1 MSFDLGIDLG
11 TTNTAAY
18 YSYSGQCE
26 FVPFDGGLPLLP
38 SCVEYRRGTVFVGA
52 TAKNSFKN
60 SRSEVITNA
69 KRIIGRPFNSV
80 NIEDMKEYCG
90 LEIINIGGK
99 PHFHLERENIDVSP
113 EEVASIIIKK
123 VIECAYEKTKARLGN
138 ILVTIPAQFDNNQRT
153 ATKAAVKKAI
163 DSLRGT
169 IPINSNI
176 RIEMINEPSAA
187 GYCYGLDNNADN
199 QHVLVYDFGGGTFDC
214 SILEIKHGV
223 FTVLESEGNDHLG
236 GVDIDKI
243 VCSLFER
250 KYEEQYHEPAVSP
263 SLPIKNQMQL
273 RKKIQYE
280 AEQQKINLSNTQVTT
295 VTFSDYCHMV
305 ASDSEEEEDED
316 ESFDLSRNELNELI
330 TDVIDKTMVVVRRCL
345 NQHGFSPRDIDHVI
359 MVGGSSLIPLTAERL
374 KEMFGETKI
383 RRTVDPSLCVA
394 KGGCMYLQ
402 MISESY
408 PDAPTIAD
416 ITTTSLE
423 TSIFGN
429 RCVCMIPK
437 GVKIPYEHSEIF
449 HPSMD
454 YMERIHSDL
463 VQARNK
469 QSGQVSD
476 IDNEMS
482 KIGGYD
488 YIGFRHDLRQ
498 NISFKETYTIERS
511 GIVHIKCVEVE
522 TGMIL
527 YDEDMEW
534 AHV

>member
-18 YSYSGQCE
+18 YSYNGQCE

-38 SCVEYRRGTVFVGA
+38 SCVEYRRGNIYVGA
-52 TAKNSFKN
+52 TAKNSFRN
-60 SRSEVITNA
+60 CHSEVITNA

-90 LEIINIGGK
+90 LEIVDIGGK

-113 EEVASIIIKK
+113 EEVASIIVKK
-123 VIECAYEKTKARLGN
+123 VIECAYQKTKARLGK

-153 ATKAAVKKAI
+153 ATRTAVEKAI
-163 DSLRGT
+163 NSLSDT
-169 IPINSNI
+169 IPISSNI
-176 RIEMINEPSAA
+176 KIEMINEPSAA
-187 GYCYGLDNNADN
+187 GYCYGLDNNANN

-214 SILEIKHGV
+214 SILEIRHGV
-223 FTVLESEGNDHLG
+223 FKVLESEGNDHLG
-236 GVDIDKI
+236 GVDIDKA
-243 VCSLFER
+243 VCNFFEE
-250 KYEEQYHEPAVSP
+250 KYQEQYGEPAVST
-263 SLPIKNQMQL
+263 SLPLNNQMQL
-273 RKKIQYE
+273 RKKIQSE
-280 AEQQKINLSNTQVTT
+280 AEQQKINLSNTLLTS

-305 ASDSEEEEDED
+305 ADSDGEYDDE
-316 ESFDLSRNELNELI
+316 ESFDFSRSELNDLMKDI
-330 TDVIDKTMVVVRRCL
+330 IDKTIEVVRRCL

-359 MVGGSSLIPLTAERL
+359 MVGGSSLIPLTADRL
-374 KEMFGETKI
+374 KEMFGEEKI

-402 MISESY
+402 LTGGGI
-408 PDAPTIAD
+408 DAPTAIAD

-423 TSIFGN
+423 TSIYGN

-437 GVKIPYEHSEIF
+437 GAKIPYEHSEIF

-454 YMERIHSDL
+454 YMTRIHSDL
-463 VQARNK
+463 LQARNK
-469 QSGQVSD
+469 NSGEVSN
-476 IDNEMS
+476 IDEEMS

-488 YIGFRHDLRQ
+488 YVGFRQDLRQ
-498 NISFKETYTIERS
+498 NISFEETYTIKQS

-522 TGMIL
+522 TGNVL
-527 YDEDMEW
+527 YDEDMDW